1 MKLHS
6 PRYGAMTLVETMIT
20 LALVSILGLLVYSLL
35 NLGTILGAKNSA
47 VNVAHQSARM
57 AMLQMTQDFHS
68 AVSPFELVDGSGNV
82 VTGTG
87 PAEGVAFHLWGK
99 DINGNELP
107 PYRIKSDANAGQNKL
122 HIVATAA
129 TVPAVGQWLIVPTHQ
144 IEEKITAVSGN
155 TDCTLTLANNIS
167 TGIEGTGGATNYNIA
182 CFVTDR
188 VSYTVV
194 NGALQWSGPTFK
206 KTFSTASL
214 GQNITNPKPF
224 SIPTSQAGAPLS
236 DSVAAIDL
244 STADNTYSNRGFKA
258 ANILLE
264 GQVPARAMLTQ

>member
-1 MKLHS
+1 MKLNLQRS
-6 PRYGAMTLVETMIT
+6 CAMTLVESMIT
-20 LALVSILGLLVYSLL
+20 LVLVGVLGLLVYSLL

-68 AVSPFELVDGSGNV
+68 AVSPFTLVDGNGNTV
-82 VTGTG
+82 AGTG

-99 DINGNELP
+99 DTNGQELP
-107 PYRIKSDANAGQNKL
+107 PYKIKSDAAAGQNQV
-122 HIVATAA
+122 HIIATSA
-129 TVPAVGQWLIVPTHQ
+129 TKPAVGQWLIVPTHE
-144 IEEKITAVSGN
+144 IEAQITAVSG
-155 TDCTLTLANNIS
+155 TSDCTLTLANNIA
-167 TGIEGTGGATNYNIA
+167 TAIEGTGDPGYYNIA
-182 CFVTDR
+182 SFITDR

-194 NGALQWSGPTFK
+194 NGALQWSGPAYK
-206 KTFSTASL
+206 KTFSSAIL
-214 GQNITNPKPF
+214 GQNITNSKPF
-224 SIPTSQAGAPLS
+224 TIPTSQSGAPLS

-264 GQVPARAMLTQ
+264 GQVPSRAILTQ

>member
-1 MKLHS
+1 MKLHLQRS
-6 PRYGAMTLVETMIT
+6 GGMTLVETMIT
-20 LALVSILGLLVYSLL
+20 LVLVGVLGLLVYSLL

-68 AVSPFELVDGSGNV
+68 AASPFTLVDENGNTV
-82 VTGTG
+82 AGTG

-99 DINGNELP
+99 DTNGQELP
-107 PYRIKSDANAGQNKL
+107 PYKIKSDAAAGQNQV
-122 HIVATAA
+122 HIVATSA
-129 TVPAVGQWLIVPTHQ
+129 TKPAVGQWLIVPTHE
-144 IEEKITAVSGN
+144 IEERIVAVSG
-155 TDCTLTLANNIS
+155 TSDCTLTLANNIS
-167 TGIEGTGGATNYNIA
+167 TDIEGTAAPTSYNIS

-188 VSYTVV
+188 VSYTIV
-194 NGALQWSGPTFK
+194 NGALQWSGPAYK
-206 KTFSTASL
+206 KTFSSAVL
-214 GQNITNPKPF
+214 GQNITNSKPF
-224 SIPTSQAGAPLS
+224 SIPTSQSGAPLTE
-236 DSVAAIDL
+236 SVAAIDL

>member
-1 MKLHS
+1 MKLHRQQS
-6 PRYGAMTLVETMIT
+6 SAMTLVETMIT
-20 LALVSILGLLVYSLL
+20 VLLVSVLGLLIYSLL

-68 AVSPFELVDGSGNV
+68 ATSPFQLVDGSGNAV
-82 VTGTG
+82 AGTG

-99 DINGNELP
+99 DTNGNELP
-107 PYRIKSDANAGQNKL
+107 PYKIQRDATAGQNQV
-122 HIVATAA
+122 HIVATS
-129 TVPAVGQWLIVPTHQ
+129 TTKPVVGQWLNIPTHEIQ
-144 IEEKITAVSGN
+144 EQITAVAGTS
-155 TDCTLTLANNIS
+155 DCTLTLAKNIS
-167 TGIEGTGGATNYNIA
+167 TAIEGIGGTNYNIA

-194 NGALQWSGPTFK
+194 NGALQWAGPTYK
-206 KTFSTASL
+206 KTFSSASL

-224 SIPTSQAGAPLS
+224 SIPTSQSGAPLTQ
-236 DSVAAIDL
+236 SVAAIDL

-264 GQVPARAMLTQ
+264 GQVPARASLTE

>member
-1 MKLHS
+1 MKLHLQDS
-6 PRYGAMTLVETMIT
+6 RAMTLVETMIT
-20 LALVSILGLLVYSLL
+20 LVLVGVLGLLVYSLL

-68 AVSPFELVDGSGNV
+68 AVSPFTLVDTNGNTV
-82 VTGTG
+82 AGTG

-99 DINGNELP
+99 DTNGQELP
-107 PYRIKSDANAGQNKL
+107 PYKIKSDAVAGQNQV
-122 HIVATAA
+122 HIVATA
-129 TVPAVGQWLIVPTHQ
+129 TTQPAVGQWLIVPTHE
-144 IEEKITAVSGN
+144 IEERITAVSG
-155 TDCTLTLANNIS
+155 TSDCTLTLANNIA
-167 TGIEGTGGATNYNIA
+167 TAIEGTGSPTNYNIA
-182 CFVTDR
+182 CFITDR

-194 NGALQWSGPTFK
+194 NGALQWLGPAYK
-206 KTFSTASL
+206 KTFSSAIL
-214 GQNITNPKPF
+214 GQNITNSKPF
-224 SIPTSQAGAPLS
+224 TIPTSQSGAPLS
-236 DSVAAIDL
+236 ESVAAIDL

>member
-1 MKLHS
+1 MKHQLQAA
-6 PRYGAMTLVETMIT
+6 RGMTLAETMIT
-20 LALVSILGLLVYSLL
+20 MALVSVLGLLVYSLL

-57 AMLQMTQDFHS
+57 AMLQMTQDFHC
-68 AVSPFELVDGSGNV
+68 AASPFVLVDTNGNTV
-82 VTGTG
+82 AGTG

-99 DINGNELP
+99 DTNGNDLP
-107 PYRIKSDANAGQNKL
+107 PYKIKNDAATGQNKV

-129 TVPAVGQWLIVPTHQ
+129 TVPVVGQWLIVPTHE
-144 IEEKITAVSGN
+144 IEEKITAVSG
-155 TDCTLTLANNIS
+155 TGDCTLTLANNI
-167 TGIEGTGGATNYNIA
+167 TTAIEGTGSGNIA

-194 NGALQWSGPTFK
+194 NGALQWSGPTYK

-214 GQNITNPKPF
+214 GQNITNAKPF
-224 SIPTSQAGAPLS
+224 TIPTSQAGAPLTT
-236 DSVAAIDL
+236 SVAAIDL

>member
-1 MKLHS
+1 MKLRLQS
-6 PRYGAMTLVETMIT
+6 AAGMTLAETMIT
-20 LALVSILGLLVYSLL
+20 MVLVSVLGLLVYSLL

-57 AMLQMTQDFHS
+57 AMLQMTQDFHCS
-68 AVSPFELVDGSGNV
+68 ASPFVLVDGNGNTV
-82 VTGTG
+82 AGTG
-87 PAEGVAFHLWGK
+87 PAEGVAFHLWAK
-99 DINGNELP
+99 DTNGVDLP
-107 PYRIKSDANAGQNKL
+107 PFKIRNDAAIGQNQV

-129 TVPAVGQWLIVPTHQ
+129 TVPVVGQWLIVPTHE
-144 IEEKITAVSGN
+144 IEAKITAVSG
-155 TDCTLTLANNIS
+155 TSDCTLTLASNI
-167 TGIEGTGGATNYNIA
+167 TTAIEGTGSGYNIA

-194 NGALQWSGPTFK
+194 NGALQWSGPTYK
-206 KTFSTASL
+206 KTFSSAVL
-214 GQNITNPKPF
+214 GQNITNSKPF
-224 SIPTSQAGAPLS
+224 TIPTSQAGAPLAQ
-236 DSVAAIDL
+236 SVAAIDL